1 MRIPQML
8 HISTMWMWMDPQCYA
23 QELSTLTKPLY
34 KKPRHKK
41 KRRQKNSKG
50 FGLAIGKKQG
60 GRE

>member
-23 QELSTLTKPLY
+23 QELNTDKASL
-34 KKPRHKK
+34 
-41 KRRQKNSKG
+41 QKAKTQEEEK
-50 FGLAIGKKQG
+50 AKKQG